1 MKKLRLLAIA
11 TLAASALAGIAV
23 AHDYEAGALKI
34 DHPWARPSIGE
45 TKNSAAYFKI
55 ENTGKAADRLVSAKA
70 DIAER
75 TELHESVDE
84 GGVAKMLPLKD
95 GIPVPAD
102 GEAELK
108 PLGMHVMLMG
118 LKSKLEEGQSFPM
131 TLTFEKQGDV
141 QVEVKIE
148 AGASGHNH
156 SHHH

>member
-1 MKKLRLLAIA
+1 MKNLRLLAIA
-11 TLAASALAGIAV
+11 VLTVSALTSVAV

-55 ENTGKAADRLVSAKA
+55 ENTGKTADRLLSVKA

-95 GIPVPAD
+95 GIPVPAE

-118 LKSKLEEGQSFPM
+118 LTSKLEKGQSFPM

-141 QVEVKIE
+141 QVKVKIE
-148 AGASGHNH
+148 AGASGHDH

>member
-34 DHPWARPSIGE
+34 DHTWARPSIGE

-148 AGASGHNH
+148 AGAAGHNH

>member
-23 AHDYEAGALKI
+23 AHDYEVGALKI

>member
-1 MKKLRLLAIA
+1 MKKLRLLTIA

-55 ENTGKAADRLVSAKA
+55 ENTGKTADRLVSAKV

-75 TELHESVDE
+75 TELHESVEE

-95 GIPVPAD
+95 GIPVPAE

>member
-11 TLAASALAGIAV
+11 TLAASALASIAV